1 MSMKNILHHALLIAA
16 SAGLFLQQ
24 TAIQSA
30 APEMRN
36 DEQVIRISAST
47 FEYKPSE
54 ITVKRGVPVTLE
66 LMSQDRHHG
75 FKLSAFQLRADI
87 QPGVVEKVR
96 FVPDKIG
103 KFTFFCDVFC
113 GDGHEDMSATLTVIE

>member
-1 MSMKNILHHALLIAA
+1 MSMKKILHHALLIAA

-54 ITVKRGVPVTLE
+54 ITVERGVPVTLE

-75 FKLSAFQLRADI
+75 LKLSAFQLRADI

-113 GDGHEDMSATLTVIE
+113 GDGHEDMSGTLTVIE

>member
-1 MSMKNILHHALLIAA
+1 MSMKKILHHALLVAA

-47 FEYKPSE
+47 FEFKPSE
-54 ITVKRGVPVTLE
+54 ITVKKGVPVTLE
-66 LMSQDRHHG
+66 LISQDRHHG
-75 FKLSAFQLRADI
+75 FKLSEFHLRADI

-103 KFTFFCDVFC
+103 NFTFFCDVFC
-113 GDGHEDMSATLTVIE
+113 GDGHEDMSGTLTVIE